1 MRGRLPI
8 KRVGALLPVL
18 CLVGLL
24 LAVGLVAW
32 LSMVGLPPCALRALE
47 RELAAQGLPLRVE
60 RLRLAP
66 RAGLA
71 FKAEGI
77 RASLPQ
83 QGAPPL
89 TLAARKLQAE
99 WDVFALLGGDVL
111 PHTLYV
117 REAALR
123 LPLSAS
129 GSEVLSAEPVDLR
142 VRHSAKAQLWY
153 ADLRANIGGAA
164 ATLRVLVPESLL
176 QGSEAG
182 GESPDPAALLAKHRE
197 TLLRVQRELARQD
210 WGSPD
215 KAPKLQCRVNLLGEL
230 PLVSLLAEVPTLQT
244 PAELCLRD
252 LVLDARLEKNV
263 LTIHRSGFRTL
274 SPDTQISLRGG
285 YDLTRRELDIELDST
300 ANLLQLAETYGDAQ
314 LAAWRSRVSRPTP
327 PTIRMQGHALLAEDG
342 ALERYAL
349 NTQLVQ
355 GELCF
360 DDLEFRRAEL
370 SLYLEDGN
378 INLTNLEL
386 ELSDGSLHAEGQV
399 YEGQG
404 QARAELR
411 ATLPCLQKLWQCVAG
426 EPLPLPDG
434 WESEG
439 ELQLDAQL
447 GLQMPRFVPGV
458 TRLQELLPTLTRAS
472 LRAAWARC
480 ATEAAAAEHPQ
491 LTLELEQPEWD
502 SAHAKVTRARL
513 QLQAA
518 RLCGAELSAEDVQAT
533 LELQGAELGEDA
545 LSVAEAA
552 LGLHAAS
559 LMQGEDGLAGAQAQA
574 QLRAL
579 RLPWAD
585 AAALAAEELAA
596 DVRCAQAK
604 RGETT
609 AEDFRLTLTGLRHVD
624 GSADWRQLLA
634 DSPGQL
640 DVQLAALRSPEWGEL
655 RALALALHPEGAA
668 EWQLALGAQL
678 NERELRLDSRVQLR
692 QEAGHPQLLLRDAS
706 FTLPPAA
713 AESLLAAQGW
723 TTNLLRLPELVQGQL
738 PLLAL
743 DVQPFRLHRAEVELQ
758 VPELV
763 RTPQL
768 PALREHPVALGLLL
782 RATLSADEEERLLC
796 AAHVELAHA
805 QGGGLW
811 LDVAGDLRESL
822 TLTGRNTL
830 TADLVD
836 ALIDDADAHE
846 IIRDFRFTPGL
857 SRVTAENIH
866 AVVKYGSGLDL
877 RVHCDADIRDTDYLL
892 GAYEDVRDEEGR
904 VVGERLRT
912 TWGADPFV
920 RVAQASCGVDVVVRL
935 GLRDAAGQ
943 PLPDVTTIDLSSP
956 YLRYDNRHWLRRQ
969 GFAKGPSES
978 VVQGEDVFFD
988 LEANTLRLTN
998 IGGTCYP
1005 AYSFGMFFPDLM
1017 EYMADIVLPH
1027 PVQVSTAS
1035 CVFPLASR
1043 CTVPM
1048 SGCIRAEMLPEA
1060 SPGFFRF
1067 LGTQIPLARFSGFV
1081 TLSDD
1086 AVVLSD
1092 MTAQCWGGVMRAAV
1106 HLGISGGST
1115 SFDGLVEAQNM
1126 DLQAIAAS
1134 YNTQFSPAMCNGEI
1148 RFRSPSPEL
1157 RDVRAYGKLEVS
1169 DGNLLE
1175 LSLFK
1180 PLNAFISDLPGN
1192 LESLERTAIHEQ
1204 TGEQREPNWLV
1215 RLFGRVFSSTGNTVE
1230 RVGTT
1235 VTGTASRVPF
1245 ANHLLRYDIQDAYAE
1260 FEIADGTLYARQAKA
1275 KGYNLSVRMNV
1286 DLDLDS
1292 LDLKGNLWP
1301 TMSSLPTVLVSPLTF
1316 LSDYM
1321 IDILIFGN
1329 VEDIHWRFGL
1339 DRLVP
1344 QGASPAK
1351 SAP

>member
-1 MRGRLPI
+1 M
-8 KRVGALLPVL
+8 GALLPVL
-18 CLVGLL
+18 CLAGLL

-32 LSMVGLPPCALRALE
+32 LSMAGLPPCALRALE
-47 RELAAQGLPLRVE
+47 RELAAQGLQVQLE

-66 RAGLA
+66 KAGLA
-71 FKAEGI
+71 FRAEGI

-83 QGAPPL
+83 PGAPPATL
-89 TLAARKLQAE
+89 TARKLQAE
-99 WDVFALLGGDVL
+99 WDVLALLGGDVL
-111 PHTLYV
+111 PQTLYV

-123 LPLSAS
+123 LPLSEDEA
-129 GSEVLSAEPVDLR
+129 LSAEAVDVR
-142 VRHSAKAQLWY
+142 VRHNAKAQLWH
-153 ADLRANIGGAA
+153 AELRANIGGAA
-164 ATLRVLVPESLL
+164 TTLRVLVPESLL
-176 QGSEAG
+176 QGSESGA
-182 GESPDPAALLAKHRE
+182 ESPDPAALLAEHRE

-230 PLVSLLAEVPTLQT
+230 PLVSLLAELPTLQT

-263 LTIHRSGFRTL
+263 LTINRSGFRTL

-285 YDLTRRELDIELDST
+285 YDLAHRELDVELDST

-314 LAAWRSRVSRPTP
+314 LAAWRARVSRPTP
-327 PTIRMQGHALLAEDG
+327 PTIRMRGHALLAEDG

-355 GELCF
+355 GEMSF
-360 DDLEFRRAEL
+360 DDLEFRHAEL

-386 ELSDGSLHAEGQV
+386 ELSDGSLRAEGQV

-411 ATLPCLQKLWQCVAG
+411 AALPCLQKLWQCVAG
-426 EPLPLPDG
+426 EPLPLPEG

-480 ATEAAAAEHPQ
+480 ATGEAAAEHPQ

-502 SAHAKVTRARL
+502 GARAKVAGARL

-518 RLCGAELSAEDVQAT
+518 RLSGGELAAEEVQAT

-552 LGLHAAS
+552 LGLSAAS
-559 LMQGEDGLAGAQAQA
+559 LAQGEDGLDGVQAQA

-596 DVRCAQAK
+596 DVRCARAT

-609 AEDFRLTLTGLRHVD
+609 AEDFRLALTGARHV
-624 GSADWRQLLA
+624 GGAADWRQMLA
-634 DSPGQL
+634 DATGGL

-655 RALALALHPEGAA
+655 RALALALHPEDEGA
-668 EWQLALGAQL
+668 WRLALGAQL
-678 NERELRLDSRVQLR
+678 NERELRLVSRVQLR
-692 QEAGHPQLLLRDAS
+692 QEEGQLELRDAS
-706 FTLPPAA
+706 FTLSPAA
-713 AESLLAAQGW
+713 AERWLAAQGW

-743 DVQPFRLHRAEVELQ
+743 DLQPFRLHRAELELQ

-768 PALREHPVALGLLL
+768 PALREHPVTLGLLL
-782 RATLSADEEERLLC
+782 RATLCADAEERLLC
-796 AAHVELAHA
+796 AAHVELSHA

-857 SRVTAENIH
+857 SRVTAENIN

-892 GAYEDVRDEEGR
+892 GAYEDVRDAAGQ

-912 TWGADPFV
+912 TWGAEPFV
-920 RVAQASCGVDVVVRL
+920 RVAQATCGVDVVVRL
-935 GLRDAAGQ
+935 GVRDAAGQ

-956 YLRYDNRHWLRRQ
+956 YLRYDNRRWLRRQ
-969 GFAKGPSES
+969 GFAKGPAES

-1005 AYSFGMFFPDLM
+1005 AYAFGMFFPDLM
-1017 EYMADIVLPH
+1017 EYMGDIVLPQ

-1060 SPGFFRF
+1060 PPGFFRF
-1067 LGTQIPLARFSGFV
+1067 LGTKIPLAHFSGFV

-1106 HLGISGGST
+1106 QLGISGGST
-1115 SFDGLVEAQNM
+1115 SFDGFVEAQNM

-1134 YNTQFSPAMCNGEI
+1134 YDKQFSPAMCNGEI

-1157 RDVRAYGKLEVS
+1157 RDLRAYGKLDVS

-1204 TGEQREPNWLV
+1204 TGEQRDPNWLV
-1215 RLFGRVFSSTGNTVE
+1215 RLFGRLFSGTGSTVE

-1260 FEIADGTLYARQAKA
+1260 FEIADGTLYAQRAKA
-1275 KGYNLSVRMNV
+1275 KGYNLSVRLNV
-1286 DLDLDS
+1286 ALDLDT

-1301 TMSSLPTVLVSPLTF
+1301 TMSSVPTVLVSPLTF

-1344 QGASPAK
+1344 QEPSSAK
-1351 SAP
+1351 NAP

>member
-1 MRGRLPI
+1 MRGQLPI
-8 KRVGALLPVL
+8 KRVGVFLPVL
-18 CLVGLL
+18 CLVGLV
-24 LAVGLVAW
+24 LAVGLIAW
-32 LSMVGLPPCALRALE
+32 LSLAGLPSCALRAME
-47 RELAAQGLPLRVE
+47 RELAAQGLQVQLE

-66 RAGLA
+66 KSGLA

-77 RASLPQ
+77 RAALPQ
-83 QGAPPL
+83 QGALPATL
-89 TLAARKLQAE
+89 TARKLQAE
-99 WDVFALLGGDVL
+99 WDVFDLLGGDVL
-111 PHTLYV
+111 PHTVYL
-117 REAALR
+117 RGAELR
-123 LPLSAS
+123 LPLA
-129 GSEVLSAEPVDLR
+129 EDEALSAESLDVR
-142 VRHSAKAQLWY
+142 VAHRAKAQLWH
-153 ADLRANIGGAA
+153 AELRTSISGAA
-164 ATLRVLVPESLL
+164 AELRVFVPESLL
-176 QGSEAG
+176 QGSDSDGEA
-182 GESPDPAALLAKHRE
+182 PDPAALLAEHRG

-210 WGSPD
+210 WSSPG
-215 KAPKLQCRVNLLGEL
+215 KAPRLQCRVNLLGEL
-230 PLVSLLAEVPTLQT
+230 PLVSLLAELPTLQT
-244 PAELCLRD
+244 PAELCLHD

-263 LTIHRSGFRTL
+263 LTINRSGFRTL

-285 YDLTRRELDIELDST
+285 YDLDRRELNIELDST
-300 ANLLQLAETYGDAQ
+300 ANLLQLAETYGDKQ
-314 LAAWRSRVSRPTP
+314 LAAWRARVVRATP
-327 PTIRMQGHALLAEDG
+327 PTIRMRGHALFTEDG
-342 ALERYAL
+342 ALKRYAL
-349 NTQLVQ
+349 NTQVVQ
-355 GELCF
+355 GDLRF
-360 DDLEFRRAEL
+360 DELEFRHVDL

-386 ELSDGSLHAEGQV
+386 ELPDASLHAEGQV

-411 ATLPCLQKLWQCVAG
+411 AALPCLQKLWQSVAG
-426 EPLPLPDG
+426 EPLPLPAG

-439 ELQLDAQL
+439 ELQLSAQL
-447 GLQMPRFVPGV
+447 GLQMQRFVPGE
-458 TRLQELLPTLTRAS
+458 TRLQDLLPTLTRAS
-472 LRAAWARC
+472 LRAAWDRC
-480 ATEAAAAEHPQ
+480 AIEAGAVEQPQ

-502 SAHAKVTRARL
+502 GARARVASARL
-513 QLQAA
+513 LLQAA
-518 RLCGAELSAEDVQAT
+518 RLCGGELSAEDVQTT
-533 LELQGAELGEDA
+533 LDVQAAEVGDDA
-545 LSVAEAA
+545 LSIGEAA
-552 LGLHAAS
+552 FRLHAGS
-559 LMQGEDGLAGAQAQA
+559 LALGEDGLAGAQAQV

-579 RLPWAD
+579 RLPWKD
-585 AAALAAEELAA
+585 AAAGAVGELSAAL
-596 DVRCAQAK
+596 RCAQASW
-604 RGETT
+604 RSMS
-609 AEDFRLTLTGLRHVD
+609 AENFCLTLEGARHLCL
-624 GSADWRQLLA
+624 APDWQQMLKG
-634 DSPGQL
+634 SPGGL
-640 DVQLAALRSPEWGEL
+640 DVQLEALRSPDWGEL
-655 RALALALHPEGAA
+655 RALSLAVHPEGDG
-668 EWQLALGAQL
+668 EWQLALAAVL
-678 NERELRLDSRVQLR
+678 NERELRLGSQVQLQ
-692 QEAGHPQLLLRDAS
+692 QEEGRSQLVLRDAS
-706 FTLPPAA
+706 FALSPAA
-713 AESLLAAQGW
+713 AERLLAAQGW
-723 TTNLLRLPELVQGQL
+723 TTDLLRLPESVQGQV

-743 DVQPFRLHRAEVELQ
+743 DVQPFRLRRAELELQ

-768 PALREHPVALGLLL
+768 PALREHPVALGVLL
-782 RATLSADEEERLLC
+782 RATLCPDEVGRLLC
-796 AAHVELAHA
+796 AAHVELSHA

-836 ALIDDADAHE
+836 ALIDDADAHG

-877 RVHCDADIRDTDYLL
+877 RVHCDADVRNTDYLL
-892 GAYEDVRDEEGR
+892 GAYEDVLDATGQ
-904 VVGERLRT
+904 VVGERLRS
-912 TWGADPFV
+912 TWGDDPFV
-920 RVAQASCGVDVVVRL
+920 RVVQATCGVDVVVRM

-956 YLRYDNRHWLRRQ
+956 YLRYDNRRWLRRQ
-969 GFAKGPSES
+969 GFAKGPAES

-1017 EYMADIVLPH
+1017 EYMRDIVLPQ

-1035 CVFPLASR
+1035 CVFPLASS

-1060 SPGFFRF
+1060 SQGFFRF
-1067 LGTQIPLARFSGFV
+1067 LGTQIPLAHFSGFV

-1086 AVVLSD
+1086 EVVLSD

-1106 HLGISGGST
+1106 HLGIAGEST
-1115 SFDGLVEAQNM
+1115 SFDGFVEAQNM
-1126 DLQAIAAS
+1126 DLRAIAAS
-1134 YNTQFSPAMCNGEI
+1134 YDKQFSPAMCNGEI

-1157 RDVRAYGKLEVS
+1157 RDLRAYGKLDVS
-1169 DGNLLE
+1169 NGDLLE

-1192 LESLERTAIHEQ
+1192 LESLERKAIHEQ

-1215 RLFGRVFSSTGNTVE
+1215 RMFGRLFSGTGSTVE

-1235 VTGTASRVPF
+1235 VTDTASRVPF
-1245 ANHLLRYDIQDAYAE
+1245 ANHLLRYDIQNAYAE
-1260 FEIADGTLYARQAKA
+1260 FEIADGMLYARQAKA
-1275 KGYNLSVRMNV
+1275 KGYNLSVRMN
-1286 DLDLDS
+1286 LALNLES

-1301 TMSSLPTVLVSPLTF
+1301 TMSSLPTVLVAPLTF

-1339 DRLVP
+1339 DHLVP
-1344 QGASPAK
+1344 QEASSAK
-1351 SAP
+1351 NVP